1 MKNALVVLASVSAI
15 GFASIA
21 MGVGA
26 TTSHFTIALKNS
38 DQASAAKL
46 IVANSGFNANSIDG
60 NSVVT
65 RVFRIGQHAELL
77 TNDLRWMKYTI
88 LNRVT
93 YKAYLNLHVPGVGS
107 CIVTVMGKTPLSA
120 NTAQVTT
127 GPAGAENNDKL
138 CSKLW
143 LIPTIDFQASKYTLN
158 ITYRG

>member
-38 DQASAAKL
+38 DQASTAKL
-46 IVANSGFNANSIDG
+46 IVVDSGFDTQRHA

-65 RVFRIGQHAELL
+65 RVFHIGQHAELL
-77 TNDLRWMKYTI
+77 KNDERWMKYTI
-88 LNRVT
+88 LNRVNYT
-93 YKAYLNLHVPGVGS
+93 AHLNLRVPGVGS
-107 CIVTVMGKTPLSA
+107 CIVTVMGKMPLSA

-127 GPAGAENNDKL
+127 GPGAENNDKL

-158 ITYRG
+158 INYKG